1 MYKADVYDDLSS
13 RSVIRAR
20 KRKGMGIVECLILIV
35 VVGITFGAIFS
46 TMAAATRSYAF
57 SKQDKE
63 SRELLFSWIQ
73 TFEALWPGTYSVP
86 EDKVDDAIERA
97 SNMLGGTWS
106 GGKAYIRGYTLTAAN
121 AGLSGGRLTLHVT
134 IQTGDSSKA
143 LVDLT
148 RH

>member
-1 MYKADVYDDLSS
+1 
-13 RSVIRAR
+13 
-20 KRKGMGIVECLILIV
+20 MGIVECLILIV
-35 VVGITFGAIFS
+35 VVGITFGAIFT

-86 EDKVDDAIERA
+86 KDKVDDAIEKT

-106 GGKAYIRGYTLTAAN
+106 GGKTHIRGYILTVADAEVDD
-121 AGLSGGRLTLHVT
+121 GKLTLHVT
-134 IQTGDSSKA
+134 IQGGDSRKA

-148 RH
+148 RIYNAFSNETVSDDAVS